1 VRYRM
6 LETLR
11 QFARER
17 LEDVGDADT
26 LQDRHRDFFLSL
38 AEQAEA
44 ELAGPDRRAWLDRF
58 EAEHDNLRA
67 ALDWSLSGKA
77 EGGRRKDE
85 GDPNPNLHPSG
96 TREAGVFI
104 LHPSEAALRLATALW
119 TFWNVRGHWTEGRS
133 WLEGALAASPTAP
146 AARRAPALLR
156 AG

>member
-1 VRYRM
+1 
-6 LETLR
+6 
-11 QFARER
+11 
-17 LEDVGDADT
+17 
-26 LQDRHRDFFLSL
+26 SL

-67 ALDWSLSGKA
+67 ALAWSLSGKA

-156 AG
+156 AGMLAFRLADYAAARRLYAECLDVHRATGQRAGI